1 MRFLTTAMLA
11 LAFAL
16 PAAAQEPAPTP
27 EAAPRTEPP
36 STIGTEPVEPP
47 PVDPAVQQM
56 LASSYEGLTIDEL
69 EAMLKA
75 DNYGVERFEGTNG
88 PYLQTATANGVSYEV
103 WLSECDQATRRCIGL
118 TAQTFYF
125 RESPKVTLKA
135 LNDWNQNTWA
145 MRAVLFSDGQS
156 AVIMNVGVNG
166 GVTGNWVIKRFRNFN
181 YWAEAYN
188 AFWETGNPRAEP
200 PG

>member
-1 MRFLTTAMLA
+1 MRLLTSACLGLA
-11 LAFAL
+11 LAM
-16 PAAAQEPAPTP
+16 PVTAQEPSPTP

-36 STIGTEPVEPP
+36 STIGTEPAAPP
-47 PVDPAVQQM
+47 AVDPAVQEM
-56 LASSYEGLTIDEL
+56 LAKTYEGLTLDEVDL
-69 EAMLKA
+69 MLKA
-75 DNYGVERFEGTNG
+75 DNYGTQRFEGTNG
-88 PYLQTATANGVSYEV
+88 PYLQTSTANGISYEI
-103 WLSECDQATRRCIGL
+103 WLSECDAATGRCVGL

-135 LNDWNQNTWA
+135 LNDWNLNTWG

-166 GVTGNWVIKRFRNFN
+166 GVTGNWVQKRFRNFN

-188 AFWETGNPRAEP
+188 AFWETGNPKAEP